1 MSKLVLVT
9 GGTGFLGGHLL
20 SLLVRRGER
29 VRVLTRAATPKLREL
44 GVECVEG
51 SLLDPVVLA
60 KAMKGVS
67 RVYHCAG
74 LVSRDPDVAP
84 EMYRVHVEGTR
95 ALFLAARSAGV
106 ERILLVSTSGTIA
119 VTKEEEEVSD
129 EESPYRIET
138 VKRWAYYLS
147 KIFQE
152 KLALELAA
160 EGGPEVVVINPSILF
175 GPDDL
180 RLSSTADILK
190 FLKGEIPLVPSGG
203 INFVDA
209 RDAAAGAIL
218 AMERGA
224 PSARYLL
231 GGPNWTMAEFF
242 ARLARVSG
250 VRAPTARIPDGAA
263 RLGAHLVDRL
273 FRIGGGDKRPPIDP
287 ESVEISQHFWYC
299 DSTRARTELG
309 WEPRD
314 PMETLDDTVLFLR
327 ERFFG
332 GAPPARKAPSFLETL
347 VTRVGDSEKPQAP
360 ERKQATRSRATR
372 KPAKRA

>member
-1 MSKLVLVT
+1 MSDAILVT
-9 GGTGFLGGHLL
+9 GGTGFLGGHLV
-20 SLLVRRGER
+20 SLLARRGEK
-29 VRVLTRAATPKLREL
+29 VRVLTRAATPELRARGIETI
-44 GVECVEG
+44 EG
-51 SLLDPVVLA
+51 SLLDVATLSRA
-60 KAMKGVS
+60 LQGVR

-95 ALFLAARSAGV
+95 ALLLAARAAGV
-106 ERILLVSTSGTIA
+106 ERVVLVSTSGTVA
-119 VTKEEEEVSD
+119 VSKEPDVST

-138 VKRWAYYLS
+138 VRRWPYYLS
-147 KIFQE
+147 KIYQE

-160 EGGPEVVVINPSILF
+160 TGGPEVVVINPSILF
-175 GPDDL
+175 GPDDV
-180 RLSSTADILK
+180 RLSSTGDVLR

-218 AMERGA
+218 AMERGK

-231 GGPNWTMAEFF
+231 GGPNWTMGEFF

-263 RLGAHLVDRL
+263 RLGARLVQGFARL
-273 FRIGGGDKRPPIDP
+273 GGADKRAPVDP
-287 ESVEISQHFWYC
+287 ESVEIAQHYWYL
-299 DSTRARTELG
+299 DASLARGELG

-314 PMETLDDTVLFLR
+314 PMETLDDTVRFLR
-327 ERFFG
+327 ERFLG
-332 GAPPARKAPSFLETL
+332 GAPSPAKAPSFLETL
-347 VTRVGDSEKPQAP
+347 VTRMGEPESAPAEAPKPTP
-360 ERKQATRSRATR
+360 RTRSRR
-372 KPAKRA
+372 R